1 MADEIKKVGGAQ
13 TLEKGL
19 LTLEYVV
26 ENKTVSLTKLAKQ
39 MGINKSTL
47 YRYLST
53 LKRMGYL
60 SQDENDGYFLT
71 DKLMKM
77 AMGVVPQMEIRTVAL
92 EYLTGLANQT
102 EYNSNLGFW
111 NGKEILYLAQKRP
124 HPIGPFMVGETI
136 PAYCSALGKAILAF
150 LPEQEVEE
158 YVAKTRFKTFTP
170 ATTASPEQLR
180 AELAGVREQGYAVM
194 NGEMLTG
201 LVGVAVPIFISGT
214 TPKYALSLAGSLY
227 GDVRQFA
234 DQCVP
239 LLQMAAKAIADRV
252 EQHNNMYA

>member
-1 MADEIKKVGGAQ
+1 MAEIKKAAGAQ

-26 ENKTVSLTKLAKQ
+26 ENKTVSLTKLARQ
-39 MGINKSTL
+39 MGLNKSTL

-77 AMGVVPQMEIRTVAL
+77 AIGVVPQMEIRTIAL
-92 EYLTGLANQT
+92 EYLTALANQT
-102 EYNSNLGFW
+102 ELNSNLGFW
-111 NGKEILYLAQKRP
+111 NGKEVLYLAQKRP
-124 HPIGPFMVGETI
+124 HPIGAFMVGETI

-150 LPEQEVEE
+150 LPEDEVEE
-158 YVAKTRFKTFTP
+158 YIGRTRFKIFTP
-170 ATTASPEQLR
+170 TTTATPAQLR
-180 AELAGVREQGYAVM
+180 EDLANVRKEGYAVM

-201 LVGVAVPIFISGT
+201 LAGVAVPIFISGT
-214 TPKYALSLAGSLY
+214 TPRYALSLAGSLC
-227 GDVRQFA
+227 GDIRHFVA
-234 DQCVP
+234 QCVP
-239 LLQMAAKAIADRV
+239 LLQMAAKDIADRV
-252 EQHNNMYA
+252 EQHNNMYV